1 MCSFDLGKLGLSDP
15 AGENNQTLISLVVL
29 KRIVC
34 FQRNECNRKKIRR
47 PSFFNQWI
55 DLKEIYIEKGT
66 FRDQFTFGDALV
78 QSNID
83 FVGRPHSGLDDARN
97 TATLAWKMNK
107 EGSFLRITKDLN
119 ASYEMN
125 RSF

>member
-1 MCSFDLGKLGLSDP
+1 MSF
-15 AGENNQTLISLVVL
+15 
-29 KRIVC
+29 C

-47 PSFFNQWI
+47 ASFFNQWI

-78 QSNID
+78 QSGID
-83 FVGRPHSGLDDARN
+83 FIGRPHSGLADARN
-97 TATLAWKMNK
+97 TAALAYKMNK

-119 ASYEMN
+119 SNYEMN